1 MIGDGEKAPDFD
13 LVASTGERV
22 KLSDYA
28 GKKAV
33 VLFFYPKDDSPGCTV
48 EACNFRDSYDAF
60 TEAGATVI
68 GISSDS
74 TDSHAAFG
82 KKHGLPMTL
91 LSDPNGEVRKRY
103 GVRSTL
109 GFIPGRATFVVD
121 KNGVVQNAFSSQ
133 LRLGKHVEDALAV
146 VKRIS

>member
-1 MIGDGEKAPDFD
+1 MIREGEKAPDFD
-13 LVASTGERV
+13 LVAATGAHV
-22 KLSDYA
+22 KLSDYL
-28 GKKAV
+28 GKSAV

-74 TDSHAAFG
+74 VDSHVSFG

-91 LSDPNGEVRKRY
+91 LSDPQGEVRKSY
-103 GVRSTL
+103 GIRSTL
-109 GFIPGRATFVVD
+109 GLLPGRATFVVD
-121 KNGVVQNAFSSQ
+121 KTGVVQNVFSSQ
-133 LRLGKHVEDALAV
+133 LRVGKHVEDALDV